1 MADTDFELVPVAPSV
16 ETAPASAPA
25 PVFGETQDF
34 SLVPVG
40 RTEVPP
46 EKQTRWGE
54 AAKSGLMK
62 LGTTAGM
69 MYGDT
74 EHLITQLPSLGYQAY
89 AFGREKLGIPVSPE
103 DRASQEA
110 RAKGMS
116 ERLEERREKGPFGG
130 IPGGERFYAKAP
142 TSEEVNKA
150 INPYAEKAFGVGPE
164 MKPRTPQEA
173 IVQEGLSMAGGNWM
187 GPAKGLAKRM
197 ATGVAGGAASEGA
210 GQAAH
215 GTAWEVPARLI
226 GMVGG
231 SAIANPILGMPETA
245 AKSITSAGA
254 RERLAGVLSD
264 PLAESTSSAKRM
276 ALSNNIKD
284 VAAEFPARMRGFV
297 QNVTGVDARG
307 PAFQAR
313 LEELGKAERQ
323 RVYDAARATPAA
335 QAIDDAP
342 FAALRERPIFQEAE
356 EAAKKNAANLP
367 DWDLRAPETV
377 KGTPYKESRWEQ
389 TDRGLREVPEVAA
402 VPDKVVPGNL
412 QHYDETKRQL
422 DSIIEQAKR
431 SGDGPKLAAAM
442 DAKDELLKILDPL
455 IPEYRT
461 ARGIASDT
469 FKAADAPQ
477 AGARFLTTH
486 DLYGKQEF
494 IDAFKTYTPGQQQ
507 AFEVGL
513 LHQLEEDIV
522 KNPDLIAKRFIKNPD
537 LMEKLSLVF
546 GPEKAQAIRGKAL
559 SENLLQQANKIR
571 AKMKEA
577 EQSASVNNS
586 ALKTGAATGVGGLSL
601 AALNE
606 NLPMITKFLTAHGV
620 SETAQILSGAGAAA
634 VAGGVYGMNKIEQ
647 RIANQMVALAK
658 KNDVASF
665 TKIANMMDD
674 YPGVYNKVL
683 GPLMVISEEAE
694 KRAGERPARA
704 AGGAVNL
711 MSLSKAAKKQ
721 VTQSTEAL
729 LNESDDTVA
738 RALEVA
744 NKHI

>member
-1 MADTDFELVPVAPSV
+1 M
-16 ETAPASAPA
+16 
-25 PVFGETQDF
+25 
-34 SLVPVG
+34 
-40 RTEVPP
+40 
-46 EKQTRWGE
+46 
-54 AAKSGLMK
+54 SG
-62 LGTTAGM
+62 
-69 MYGDT
+69 
-74 EHLITQLPSLGYQAY
+74 
-89 AFGREKLGIPVSPE
+89 
-103 DRASQEA
+103 
-110 RAKGMS
+110 
-116 ERLEERREKGPFGG
+116 RLEERRIKGPFGG
-130 IPGGERFYAKAP
+130 IPGGERFYAQPP
-142 TSEEVNKA
+142 TSAELEKA

-173 IVQEGLSMAGGNWM
+173 IVQGGLTMAGGNIP
-187 GPAKGLAKRM
+187 GAVKGLAKRM
-197 ATGVAGGAASEGA
+197 ATGVVGGGTSEAAGEATKD
-210 GQAAH
+210 
-215 GTAWEVPARLI
+215 TAWEIPARLA
-226 GMVGG
+226 GVVAG
-231 SAIANPILGMPETA
+231 SKAAQPVLGAAETV
-245 AKSITSAGA
+245 AKSVTPMGA
-254 RERLAGVLSD
+254 REKLAGVLSD
-264 PLAESTSSAKRM
+264 PLAESSASARRM
-276 ALSNNIKD
+276 AQTEGIKD
-284 VAAEFPARMRGFV
+284 VAAGFPARMRGFV
-297 QNVTGVDARG
+297 QNITGVDAKA
-307 PAFQAR
+307 PVFQAR
-313 LEELGKAERQ
+313 LEELGKLERQ

-356 EAAKKNAANLP
+356 EAAKKNAGNLP

-442 DAKDELLKILDPL
+442 DAKKEMLDILDPL
-455 IPEYRT
+455 IPEYKA

-486 DLYGKQEF
+486 DMYDKKEF
-494 IDAFKTYTPGQQQ
+494 TDAFRSYTPGQQQ

-513 LHQLEEDIV
+513 LGQLEADIV
-522 KNPDLIAKRFIKNPD
+522 KNPQLISQRFIKNPD

-546 GPEKAQAIRGKAL
+546 GQEKAQAIRGKAL

-571 AKMKEA
+571 ADITKA
-577 EQSASVNNS
+577 EQSAAVSGS
-586 ALKTGAATGVGGLSL
+586 ALKKGAVAGTGIIGLS
-601 AALNE
+601 ALQE
-606 NLPMITKFLTAHGV
+606 NLPMIANFLTTHGV
-620 SETAQILSGAGAAA
+620 PQTAQILGAAGATA
-634 VAGGVYGMNKIEQ
+634 VAGGAYAMNKVEQ

-704 AGGAVNL
+704 TGGAVNL
-711 MSLSKAAKKQ
+711 MALSKAAKKQ

>member
-1 MADTDFELVPVAPSV
+1 MADFDFTSTPVVPNAPQPNVPS
-16 ETAPASAPA
+16 T
-25 PVFGETQDF
+25 FGEGVDF
-34 SLVPVG
+34 SSVPLG
-40 RTEVPP
+40 IEEVPP

-62 LGTTAGM
+62 LGTTAAM
-69 MYGDT
+69 MQGDT
-74 EHLITQLPSLGYQAY
+74 EHLITQLPNLGYQAY

-110 RAKGMS
+110 RAQSMS
-116 ERLEERREKGPFGG
+116 GRLEERREKGPFGG
-130 IPGGERFYAKAP
+130 IPGGERLYAKAP

-173 IVQEGLSMAGGNWM
+173 IVQEGLNLAGGNWM

-210 GQAAH
+210 GQATH
-215 GTAWEVPARLI
+215 GTAWEIPARI
-226 GMVGG
+226 TGMVAG
-231 SAIANPILGMPETA
+231 SKFAQPVLNAAETA
-245 AKSITSAGA
+245 AKSVTPMGA

-264 PLAESTSSAKRM
+264 PLAESTASAKRM
-276 ALSNNIKD
+276 ALSDNIKD

-297 QNVTGVDARG
+297 QNVTGVDAKG

-342 FAALRERPIFQEAE
+342 FAALRDRPIFQEAE
-356 EAAKKNAANLP
+356 AAAKKNAANLP

-377 KGTPYKESRWEQ
+377 KGTPHQEARWEQ
-389 TDRGLREVPEVAA
+389 TDRGFREKPEVQA
-402 VPDKVVPGNL
+402 VPDKVLPGNL
-412 QHYDETKRQL
+412 QHYDETKKQL
-422 DSIIEQAKR
+422 DSIIEQASR
-431 SGDGPKLAAAM
+431 TGDQPRLSAAM
-442 DAKDELLKILDPL
+442 DAKKEMLDILDPL
-455 IPEYRT
+455 IPEYKA

-494 IDAFKTYTPGQQQ
+494 IDAFKSYTPGQQQ

-522 KNPDLIAKRFIKNPD
+522 KNPDLIAKKFIKNPD

-546 GPEKAQAIRGKAL
+546 GPERAQAVRGKAL

-571 AKMKEA
+571 ADLKKA

-586 ALKTGAATGVGGLSL
+586 AIKKGVATGAGGLGL

-606 NLPMITKFLTAHGV
+606 NLPMIANFLTTHGV
-620 SETAQILSGAGAAA
+620 SQTAQILSGVGGAA
-634 VAGGVYGMNKIEQ
+634 VMGGVYGMNKVEQ

-704 AGGAVNL
+704 SGGAVNL
-711 MSLSKAAKKQ
+711 MALSKAAKKQ